1 MFLARS
7 YELEMMDN
15 FSIDDERID
24 SALDELKIINKFLG
38 GIATT
43 ESAVNNIRQK
53 KYLEGGLSVLDVG
66 SGAADILTALK
77 NKFKNLEVTSID
89 VNKRAALYL
98 KDHTI
103 IKNIVCGDIKSNPFK
118 DHKFD
123 LVHASLFFHHF
134 KEEEIRDILS
144 DLFQLCR
151 YAIIVN
157 DLRRSILA
165 LLGIKLLTLIFSKS
179 EMVKNDAPLSVKRGF
194 TKSELENILRELNYK
209 YTITRKWAFR
219 WCLIIYK
226 H

>member
-1 MFLARS
+1 MFLTRS

-15 FSIDDERID
+15 FSIEDKRID
-24 SALDELKIINKFLG
+24 SALDELKIINKYLG

-43 ESAVNNIRQK
+43 EAAVNKIRQK
-53 KYLEGGLSVLDVG
+53 KYLKGGLSVLDVG

-77 NKFKNLEVTSID
+77 NKSKNLEITSID
-89 VNKRAALYL
+89 INKRATLYL
-98 KDHTI
+98 KDQTI

-118 DHKFD
+118 DYKFD

-179 EMVKNDAPLSVKRGF
+179 DMVKNDAPLSVKRGF

-209 YTITRKWAFR
+209 YTIKRKWAFR

>member
-7 YELEMMDN
+7 YKLEMMDN

-43 ESAVNNIRQK
+43 ESAVDRIRQK

>member
-43 ESAVNNIRQK
+43 ESAVDRIRQK